1 MIEYKNLIL
10 IGTSHISPES
20 IALVRRTIQ
29 ERNPK
34 YVAVELD
41 RGRFHG
47 LMHPES
53 RKKKRMSFQEF
64 KKLGASGFLFALF
77 GAWIEE
83 KLGKMVGTKPGAE
96 MKTAIHEAAKVQA
109 KILLIDQEI
118 SITIRR
124 LFKTLTWKEKMRFAG
139 DLVKGLFGF
148 GEKIAFDLRKVP
160 KEELI
165 DKLVEQVRN
174 RYPSFYKVL
183 IEERNIFMAKRL
195 HVAMEKYPDVI
206 IVAIV
211 GAGHQKGIYEYITN
225 ASSPSSS

>member
-1 MIEYKNLIL
+1 MIEYRNLIL

-20 IALVRRTIQ
+20 IVIVRKIIQ
-29 ERNPK
+29 EKKPG

-41 RGRFHG
+41 RGRFYG

-53 RKKKRMSFQEF
+53 RKKKRMSFQELR
-64 KKLGASGFLFALF
+64 KLGVSGFLFALF

-96 MKTAIHEAAKVQA
+96 MKTAVYEAAKVQA

-118 SITIRR
+118 SITIKR
-124 LFKTLTWKEKMRFAG
+124 LFKTLTWKEKVRFAG
-139 DLVKGLFGF
+139 DIVKGLFGF
-148 GEKIAFDLRKVP
+148 GEKFAFDLRKVP

-165 DKLVEQVRN
+165 DKLVEHVRE

-183 IEERNIFMAKRL
+183 IEERNVFMAKKLRQ
-195 HVAMEKYPDVI
+195 AMEKYPEII

-211 GAGHQKGIYEYITN
+211 GAGHQKGIYEYLTN
-225 ASSPSSS
+225 ASSTS